1 MLRKDDEKEV
11 MIAELIAEARKLSTI
26 RLLKELTGIQ
36 QEKAFK
42 LLGKAFAF
50 IEQRYVIEF

>member
-1 MLRKDDEKEV
+1 